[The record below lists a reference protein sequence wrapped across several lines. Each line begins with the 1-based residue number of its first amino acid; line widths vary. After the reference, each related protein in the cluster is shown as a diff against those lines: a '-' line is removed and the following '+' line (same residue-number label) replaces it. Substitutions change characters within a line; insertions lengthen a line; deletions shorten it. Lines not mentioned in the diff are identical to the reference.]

1 MLLLEKMNFDII
13 KLHGTMIEK
22 TICPVLFCKRGTLF
36 KCSICQGTDTML
48 LCVCGTSF
56 GCTDTCHNIIP
67 SVNCALMLQVPDGA
81 SVVTIGKLGS
91 LSNPLAITGG
101 NCSLQ
106 GFDYEG
112 NDPFWTVTGDNVCSL
127 ALLDFD
133 QDGEN
138 EVPYY
143 CLL

>member
-1 MLLLEKMNFDII
+1 MYS
-13 KLHGTMIEK
+13 
-22 TICPVLFCKRGTLF
+22 VKREH
-36 KCSICQGTDTML
+36 CSTVISVTVQTQC
-48 LCVCGTSF
+48 CSACGTSSF
-56 GCTDTCHNIIP
+56 SRTDTCQNITP
-67 SVNCALMLQVPDGA
+67 SVNCAVALQVPDGA

-143 CLL
+143 SLL

>member
-1 MLLLEKMNFDII
+1 
-13 KLHGTMIEK
+13 
-22 TICPVLFCKRGTLF
+22 
-36 KCSICQGTDTML
+36 
-48 LCVCGTSF
+48 
-56 GCTDTCHNIIP
+56 
-67 SVNCALMLQVPDGA
+67 MLQCVLYLIQPHHYLSEHHTQCKLCCVLQIPDGA

>member
-1 MLLLEKMNFDII
+1 
-13 KLHGTMIEK
+13 
-22 TICPVLFCKRGTLF
+22 
-36 KCSICQGTDTML
+36 
-48 LCVCGTSF
+48 VCGTSISR
-56 GCTDTCHNIIP
+56 TDTCRNIIP
-67 SVNCALMLQVPDGA
+67 SVNCALVLQVPDGA

-138 EVPYY
+138 EV
-143 CLL
+143 LFIIIL